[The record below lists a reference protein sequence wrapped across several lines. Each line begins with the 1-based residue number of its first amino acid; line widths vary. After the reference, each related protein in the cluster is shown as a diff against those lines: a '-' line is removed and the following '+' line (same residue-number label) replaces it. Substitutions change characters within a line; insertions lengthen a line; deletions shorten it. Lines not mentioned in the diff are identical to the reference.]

1 MKAIVNELLFE
12 VGWSCQ
18 FIILF
23 SFCIFEIFH
32 NEKGFFFFLDEHFWH
47 HLKSVCAYPSVHNSL
62 EGTGLKVKSEGS
74 RVRLTTF
81 EFCFFQLL
89 VDLRRV
95 LKPLRH
101 TGVSC
106 EKSSTNFNE
115 TLTMILFCIN
125 VLLFYPPHHLKRQ
138 GTVSPISRL
147 RKHPEH
153 MWLKHL
159 TFQGLPLLPPSSEGP
174 QGLKT
179 KSHVPMSLQS
189 LLSLKF
195 TWIKAEF

>member
-1 MKAIVNELLFE
+1 MKRV
-12 VGWSCQ
+12 
-18 FIILF
+18 
-23 SFCIFEIFH
+23 
-32 NEKGFFFFLDEHFWH
+32 FFFDDHFWH
-47 HLKSVCAYPSVHNSL
+47 HLKSVCAYTSVHHSL
-62 EGTGLKVKSEGS
+62 EGTGLKVKTEGS

-89 VDLRRV
+89 VDLRQV
-95 LKPLRH
+95 LKPLWH

-138 GTVSPISRL
+138 GTTVSPSSRL
-147 RKHPEH
+147 RKHSEH

-174 QGLKT
+174 QGRKQSHMFLCLCSLYCLWSLPESRLSSKIP
-179 KSHVPMSLQS
+179 KSVSCLMIPSHL
-189 LLSLKF
+189 
-195 TWIKAEF
+195 A

>member
-1 MKAIVNELLFE
+1 MSCYLKLGEAANSLYYFLFVSLKFFIMKRD
-12 VGWSCQ
+12 
-18 FIILF
+18 
-23 SFCIFEIFH
+23 
-32 NEKGFFFFLDEHFWH
+32 FFLCFDEHFWH
-47 HLKSVCAYPSVHNSL
+47 HLKSVCAYPSVYNSL
-62 EGTGLKVKSEGS
+62 EGTGVKVKSEGS
-74 RVRLTTF
+74 RIRLTTF

-138 GTVSPISRL
+138 GTTVSPISRL

-174 QGLKT
+174 QGPKT